1 MMRSWAVRC
10 GLAALLAGVATMGWS
25 LAVARE
31 GPPRDLLRMH
41 DDFVLAFVD
50 SAGFGRTRITPMMRA
65 MQRYRTRGETE
76 LWVVDVSLIGIA
88 KHDPPQVF
96 SSAFQG
102 FQHVEA
108 GMPPMPGP
116 KGRPLRPEEQAA
128 LRALSAGERL
138 VVRKEDD
145 GLRVTGAIRAAD
157 ECLGCHK
164 KQRAGDMLG
173 ALVYT
178 LRPLPPETPAAK

>member
-1 MMRSWAVRC
+1 MMRSWAMRC
-10 GLAALLAGVATMGWS
+10 GLVALLAGVATMGWS

-31 GPPRDLLRMH
+31 GPSRDLLRMH

-65 MQRYRTRGETE
+65 MQRYRMRGETE

-88 KHDPPQVF
+88 KHDPPKVF

-108 GMPPMPGP
+108 SMPPMPGP

-138 VVRKEDD
+138 VVRKEED

>member
-1 MMRSWAVRC
+1 MMRAWAMRC
-10 GLAALLAGVATMGWS
+10 GLAALLAGMATMGWS
-25 LAVARE
+25 LAVTRE

-65 MQRYRTRGETE
+65 MQRYRTRGETG
-76 LWVVDVSLIGIA
+76 LWVADVSLIGIA
-88 KHDPPQVF
+88 KHDPPRVF

-108 GMPPMPGP
+108 GMPPMPGQ
-116 KGRPLRPEEQAA
+116 KGRPLRPQEQAA

-138 VVRKEDD
+138 VVRKEED
-145 GLRVTGAIRAAD
+145 GLRVTGPIRAAD

>member
-1 MMRSWAVRC
+1 MTRRWAVRG
-10 GLAALLAGVATMGWS
+10 GLAVLSAAVATAGWS
-25 LAVARE
+25 LAVARDA
-31 GPPRDLLRMH
+31 PPRDLLRMH

-50 SAGFGRTRITPMMRA
+50 SAGFGRTRITPMMRT
-65 MQRYRTRGETE
+65 MQRYRMPGERS
-76 LWVVDVSLIGIA
+76 LRVVDVALIGIA

-96 SSAFQG
+96 DAPFMG

-108 GMPPMPGP
+108 GVTQVPRL
-116 KGRPLRPEEQAA
+116 KSRPLRPDESGA

-138 VVRKEDD
+138 VVRTEGD
-145 GLRVTGAIRAAD
+145 GLRVTGPIRAAG
-157 ECLGCHK
+157 ECLGCHE

-178 LRPLPPETPAAK
+178 LRPLPPEKPAAK

>member
-1 MMRSWAVRC
+1 MTWRFAIRC
-10 GLAALLAGVATMGWS
+10 GPAALLAAVATTGWS
-25 LAVARE
+25 LAVTRD

-50 SAGFGRTRITPMMRA
+50 SAGFGRARITPMMRT
-65 MQRYRTRGETE
+65 MQRYRMPGERN
-76 LWVVDVSLIGIA
+76 LGVVDVALIGIA

-96 SSAFQG
+96 NAPFMG

-108 GMPPMPGP
+108 GVPQVPRLE
-116 KGRPLRPEEQAA
+116 GRPLQPDESDA

-138 VVRKEDD
+138 VVRSEGD
-145 GLRVTGAIRAAD
+145 GLRVTGPIRAAG
-157 ECLGCHK
+157 ECLGCHE

-178 LRPLPPETPAAK
+178 LRPLPPERPSSK

>member
-1 MMRSWAVRC
+1 MTRPWAMRC
-10 GLAALLAGVATMGWS
+10 ILAALLAAVATTGWS
-25 LAVARE
+25 LAVTRD

-65 MQRYRTRGETE
+65 MQRYRAPGERN
-76 LWVVDVSLIGIA
+76 LGVVDVALIGIA

-96 SSAFQG
+96 DAPFMG
-102 FQHVEA
+102 FQHVES
-108 GMPPMPGP
+108 GVPQMPRLR
-116 KGRPLRPEEQAA
+116 GRPLRTDEEDA
-128 LRALSAGERL
+128 LRALSGGERL
-138 VVRKEDD
+138 VVRAEED
-145 GLRVTGAIRAAD
+145 GLRVIGPIRAAG
-157 ECLGCHK
+157 ECLGCHE

-178 LRPLPPETPAAK
+178 LRPLPPEKRR

>member
-1 MMRSWAVRC
+1 MMRSWAMRC
-10 GLAALLAGVATMGWS
+10 GLVALLAGVATMGWS

-65 MQRYRTRGETE
+65 MQRYRMRGEIE

-116 KGRPLRPEEQAA
+116 KGRSLRPEEQAA

-138 VVRKEDD
+138 VVRKEED